1 MFELFFILTL
11 AQFQVQTG
19 EKKPNAGSNFGESRN
34 VIPPTSTHSLERH
47 SFVRNKV
54 LNEPSLS
61 RNV

>member
-34 VIPPTSTHSLERH
+34 VIPPTSTHSLESH
-47 SFVRNKV
+47 SFV
-54 LNEPSLS
+54 
-61 RNV
+61 